1 MKIYEEMA
9 QSVVDLDLEKAKQLA
24 QKAIDE
30 KQLSLLDAIEKG
42 FGEGIKRVGDLWD
55 QGEFFLP
62 ELMRGAQVMEEA
74 VKIITPHLGEKADKP
89 KSKGTVVICTIEGD
103 IHSIGKT
110 IVATML
116 RANGFTVIDL
126 GVDAKIETIVETAEE
141 NNADVIGLSALLT
154 TTMIGQKKVVE
165 LLSEKGLREKY
176 KVMLGGAPVT
186 ENWVKECGADGYA
199 ENAVAAVALAKK
211 LLNIA

>member
-1 MKIYEEMA
+1 MEIYEEMA
-9 QSVVDLDLEKAKQLA
+9 QSVVDLDMEKAKQLA

-30 KQLSLLDAIEKG
+30 KQLSLLEVIEKG
-42 FGEGIKRVGDLWD
+42 FGEGIRRVGDLWD

-74 VKIITPHLGEKADKP
+74 VEIITPHLGEKADKLE
-89 KSKGTVVICTIEGD
+89 SKGTVVICTIEGD

-110 IVATML
+110 IVAIMF

-126 GVDAKIETIVETAEE
+126 GVDVKIETIVETAEE

-176 KVMLGGAPVT
+176 KVLLGGAPVT

>member
-1 MKIYEEMA
+1 MEIYEEMA

-30 KQLSLLDAIEKG
+30 KQLSLLDVIEKG
-42 FGEGIKRVGDLWD
+42 FGEGIRRVGELWD

-74 VKIITPHLGEKADKP
+74 VGIITPHLGEKADKP
-89 KSKGTVVICTIEGD
+89 ESKGTVVICTIEGD

-110 IVATML
+110 IVATMF
-116 RANGFTVIDL
+116 RANGFTVVDL
-126 GVDAKIETIVETAEE
+126 GVDVKIETIVETAEE

-165 LLSEKGLREKY
+165 LLSKKGLREKY

-211 LLNIA
+211 LLNIS

>member
-1 MKIYEEMA
+1 MEIYEEMA
-9 QSVVDLDLEKAKQLA
+9 QSVVDLDMEKAKQLA

-30 KQLSLLDAIEKG
+30 KQLSLLEVIEKG
-42 FGEGIKRVGDLWD
+42 FGEGIRRVGDLWD

-74 VKIITPHLGEKADKP
+74 VGIITPHLGEKADKP
-89 KSKGTVVICTIEGD
+89 ESKGTVVICTIEGD

-110 IVATML
+110 IVATMF
-116 RANGFTVIDL
+116 RANGFTVVDL
-126 GVDAKIETIVETAEE
+126 GVDVEIETIVETAEE
-141 NNADVIGLSALLT
+141 NNADIIGLSALLT

-176 KVMLGGAPVT
+176 KIMLGGAPVT

-211 LLNIA
+211 LLNIV

>member
-1 MKIYEEMA
+1 MEIYEEMA

-30 KQLSLLDAIEKG
+30 KQLSLLDVIEKG
-42 FGEGIKRVGDLWD
+42 FGEGIRRVGDLWD

-74 VKIITPHLGEKADKP
+74 VGIITPHLGEKADKP
-89 KSKGTVVICTIEGD
+89 ESKGTVVICTIEGD

-110 IVATML
+110 IVATMF
-116 RANGFTVIDL
+116 RANGFTVVDL
-126 GVDAKIETIVETAEE
+126 GVDVEIETIVETAEE
-141 NNADVIGLSALLT
+141 NNADIIGLSALLT
-154 TTMIGQKKVVE
+154 TTMIGQKKVIE

>member
-1 MKIYEEMA
+1 MEIYEEMA

-30 KQLSLLDAIEKG
+30 KQLSLLEVIEKG
-42 FGEGIKRVGDLWD
+42 FGEGIRRVGDLWD

-74 VKIITPHLGEKADKP
+74 VKIITPHLGDKADKIE
-89 KSKGTVVICTIEGD
+89 SKGTVVICTIEGD

-110 IVATML
+110 IVAIMFK
-116 RANGFTVIDL
+116 ANGFNVIDL
-126 GVDAKIETIVETAEE
+126 GVDVKIETIVETAEE

-154 TTMIGQKKVVE
+154 TTMIGQKKLVE
-165 LLSEKGLREKY
+165 LLSDKGLREKY

-186 ENWVKECGADGYA
+186 EKWVKECGADGYA

-211 LLNIA
+211 LLNIV